1 MSILNKQETKKY
13 ILETTKGLRPE
24 WGCTQISAAALQQIE
39 LKTKMYIRDAIR
51 RHPTVGKTFREFLS

>member
-13 ILETTKGLRPE
+13 ILETTKALRPE
-24 WGCTQISAAALQQIE
+24 WGCTQISVSILMQIE
-39 LKTKMYIRDAIR
+39 LKTKAYIRDAIR